1 MPAPDQAV
9 FETGPCVF
17 GVSRLLS
24 LIDILSTEVAGVRA
38 ADDIEPVHRMRVAS
52 RRLRAA
58 LPLFSACFPEKD
70 YRHWMHEIK
79 KITRALGNARD
90 TDVQIAFLKKYLKTQ
105 GGTVP
110 AGATTPVPAPLPSG
124 DPIAE
129 LLIQL
134 QKRRKVLQQQVISVL
149 DELEETQVLVSL
161 REACTPPAAPG
172 KRRKRER
179 YFGILPGA
187 ADRIGRRL
195 AGLDRFEPFVHNP
208 DAVYEHHAMRIAAK
222 KLRYTLETYA
232 PLYRRGFKKPIARIK
247 KIQDLLGD
255 IHDCDVWIEQMT
267 RAIIKQHTRR
277 HPVGTLP
284 GAAISA
290 VAPLRRLL
298 VNRERRRT
306 RLYRQFVRYW
316 DSLVRTGFRDALRVA
331 ALEGQK
337 MAFGRRSSRETKEE
351 REAVLRLSA
360 TAPDHVT
367 HSMNVAALSLRL
379 FDELAPLHGLG
390 RRDRDLLSFAAIV
403 HDIGWTAGQAGH
415 QKKSAELILTSGDL
429 PVPVRE
435 QGIISLVA
443 GLHGG
448 SGRVRPAGFWLLLS
462 PSDKKRVRSLAALL
476 RVADGLDYLH
486 TGNVTDL
493 HCTTEG
499 PEVRCILTGTG
510 DVSTEKARALK
521 KSDLFAEVFG
531 KTLVIP

>member
-1 MPAPDQAV
+1 MPVPDQAAY
-9 FETGPCVF
+9 ETGPCIF
-17 GVSRLLS
+17 GVSRLQP
-24 LIDILSTEVAGVRA
+24 LIDVLSKEVAGVRA

-90 TDVQIAFLKKYLKTQ
+90 ADVQIAFLKKYQKAQ
-105 GGTVP
+105 
-110 AGATTPVPAPLPSG
+110 AGAIPSDATAPIPASLPSG
-124 DPIAE
+124 DPISG
-129 LLIQL
+129 LLMQL
-134 QKRRKVLQQQVISVL
+134 QKRRKILQQQVISVL
-149 DELEETQVLVSL
+149 DELEETQVLASM
-161 REACTPPAAPG
+161 RAGCTLPSAPG
-172 KRRKRER
+172 RRRKRER

-208 DAVYEHHAMRIAAK
+208 DAVFEHHALRIAAK
-222 KLRYTLETYA
+222 KMRYTLETYA
-232 PLYRRGFKKPIARIK
+232 PLYRRGFAKPIARIK
-247 KIQDLLGD
+247 RVQDLLGD

-277 HPVGTLP
+277 HPDESLA

-298 VNRERRRT
+298 VNRERRRA

-316 DSLVRTGFRDALRVA
+316 DSLVRTGFRDTLRVT

-337 MAFGRRSSRETKEE
+337 MAFCHRSSREVKRE
-351 REAVLRLSA
+351 REAFLRLAS

-367 HSMNVAALSLRL
+367 HSMNVEVLSLRL
-379 FDELAPLHGLG
+379 FDELASLHGLG
-390 RRDRDLLSFAAIV
+390 QRDRHLLSYSAIV

-415 QKKSAELILTSGDL
+415 QKKSAELILMSSDL

-448 SGRVRPAGFWLLLS
+448 STRERPAGFWLLLS
-462 PSDKKRVRSLAALL
+462 PSDQKRVRILAALL

-499 PEVRCILTGTG
+499 LEIQCILTGTG
-510 DVSTEKARALK
+510 DLSTEKARALK
-521 KSDLFAEVFG
+521 KSDLFAEVFT